1 MNDLKHLTEDLDS
14 ETQAADLLPTVERL
28 QTWRAPIPTPADTAR
43 LLATLTPTLP
53 SRPRSFSPFHLLSSS
68 PLLLFS
74 SALLLLRSQLYIVHR
89 EIWAASALVMMLG
102 AGMSILIPSEGG
114 TLPDGSP
121 TPDGFALA
129 LVAPLVAAMGI
140 SFLYGPGVD
149 PAVEIEEATPVTQRQ
164 ILLARL
170 TLVFGFNLLLG
181 LLASVGILLAGI
193 VGLTAPVSLPALIG
207 LWLAPMTSLS
217 ALALFLTVLTG
228 DSLAGVVASL
238 GLWMMQ
244 AFRTFAPPE
253 PIPLFLPD
261 LLAPEIRPWLWTLA
275 LCLGVLAF
283 WLAGR
288 EGQMLRRSV

>member
-1 MNDLKHLTEDLDS
+1 
-14 ETQAADLLPTVERL
+14 
-28 QTWRAPIPTPADTAR
+28 
-43 LLATLTPTLP
+43 
-53 SRPRSFSPFHLLSSS
+53 
-68 PLLLFS
+68 
-74 SALLLLRSQLYIVHR
+74 
-89 EIWAASALVMMLG
+89 MMLG
-102 AGMSILIPSEGG
+102 AGLSILV
-114 TLPDGSP
+114 SP
-121 TPDGFALA
+121 GDTAPDGFALA

-193 VGLTAPVSLPALIG
+193 AGLTPPVSLPALIG

-238 GLWMMQ
+238 GLWMIQ
-244 AFRTFAPPE
+244 SFRAFAPTQ
-253 PIPLFLPD
+253 PLLFPLPD
-261 LLAPEIRPWLWTLA
+261 LLAPDVRPWLWMLA

-288 EGQMLRRSV
+288 EGQSLRRSA

>member
-1 MNDLKHLTEDLDS
+1 MPDLKTLSEDLAS

-28 QTWRAPIPTPADTAR
+28 QTWRAPTPTPADTAR
-43 LLATLTPTLP
+43 LLATLTPHLP
-53 SRPRSFSPFHLLSSS
+53 APALPRTFSPFHLFS
-68 PLLLFS
+68 P
-74 SALLLLRSQLYIVHR
+74 ALLLLRSQLYIVRR

-102 AGMSILIPSEGG
+102 AGISILIPTGG
-114 TLPDGSP
+114 TLPDGTP

-129 LVAPLVAAMGI
+129 FVAPLVAAMGI

-181 LLASVGILLAGI
+181 LLASVGVLLAGI

-244 AFRTFAPPE
+244 AFRAFAPPE
-253 PIPLFLPD
+253 PIIFFLPD
-261 LLAPEIRPWLWTLA
+261 LLALEIRPWLWTLA
-275 LCLGVLAF
+275 LCLGALAF

-288 EGQMLRRSV
+288 EGQSLRRAA

>member
-1 MNDLKHLTEDLDS
+1 MNDLKHLAEDLAS

-28 QTWRAPIPTPADTAR
+28 QTWRTPTPTPADTAR
-43 LLATLTPTLP
+43 LLATLTPSLP
-53 SRPRSFSPFHLLSSS
+53 SHSFSPLPLISSS
-68 PLLLFS
+68 
-74 SALLLLRSQLYIVHR
+74 LLLLRSQLYIVRR
-89 EIWAASALVMMLG
+89 EIWAASALVIMLG
-102 AGMSILIPSEGG
+102 AGISILIPTGG
-114 TLPDGSP
+114 TLPDGTP

-170 TLVFGFNLLLG
+170 TLVFGFNLALG
-181 LLASVGILLAGI
+181 LLASLSVIVAGFL
-193 VGLTAPVSLPALIG
+193 GLTAPISLPALIG

-238 GLWMMQ
+238 GLWMVQ
-244 AFRTFAPPE
+244 AFRAFAPSE
-253 PIPLFLPD
+253 PIIFFLPN

-288 EGQMLRRSV
+288 EGQMLGRRA